1 MIPTI
6 RVVQFGC
13 GPIGCRIA
21 RLAASRAHLQLVA
34 GIDIDPALH
43 GRDLGEVSGGA
54 PLGAAI
60 VGSWDRL
67 PDDAAPT
74 LAIHTTGSNLQAV
87 APQLRA
93 LLGEG
98 ADVVSTCEELA
109 FPDDANAAVAAELHE
124 QAVRAGAT
132 LLGTGINPGY
142 LMDAWPLYMTVP
154 CQEVR
159 AIRATRIQD
168 ASDRRGPFQRKIGAG
183 LAESEFRRRADGGEI
198 RHVGLTES
206 ARMIAAGMGWA
217 LDAFA
222 ETIEPIMAPRALQ
235 TEHVSVAAGQVA
247 GVRQEGVG
255 LAGGLRVVTLE
266 FRAAVGLGESYDAVS
281 IDGVPPVEARI
292 AGGVHGDLGTAAVVV
307 NAIPRVAAAAPGLV
321 TMKDLPPP
329 LAAGARPPA

>member
-21 RLAASRAHLQLVA
+21 RLAASRSHLQLVA
-34 GIDIDPALH
+34 GIDIDSSLH
-43 GRDLGEVSGGA
+43 GRDIGEVGGGP

-60 VGSWDRL
+60 VGSWDHL
-67 PDDAAPT
+67 PGNAAPA
-74 LAIHTTGSNLQAV
+74 LALHTTGSSLQSV
-87 APQLRA
+87 AGQIRV
-93 LLGEG
+93 LLQKGV
-98 ADVVSTCEELA
+98 DVVSTCEELA
-109 FPDDANAAVAAELHE
+109 FPDDTNAGVGAELHE
-124 QAVRAGAT
+124 QAVDAGVT

-154 CQEVR
+154 CQQVR
-159 AIRATRIQD
+159 AIRATRVQD

-183 LAESEFRRRADGGEI
+183 LDETEFRRRVADGEI

-206 ARMIAAGMGWA
+206 ARMIAAGMGWS
-217 LDAFA
+217 LDELT
-222 ETIEPIMAPRALQ
+222 ETIEPIMAPRAIE
-235 TEHVSVAAGQVA
+235 TEHVSAAAGQVA
-247 GVRQEGVG
+247 GVRQQGVG
-255 LAGGLRVVTLE
+255 LAAGRQVITLE

-307 NAIPRVAAAAPGLV
+307 NAIPRVVAAAPGLV

-329 LAAGARPPA
+329 LAAGA

>member
-1 MIPTI
+1 MIPVI

-21 RLAASRAHLQLVA
+21 RLAAGRAHLQLVA

-43 GRDLGEVSGGA
+43 GRDIGEIGGGA

-67 PDDAAPT
+67 PDDAAPA
-74 LAIHTTGSNLQAV
+74 LAIHTTGSSLQAV
-87 APQLRA
+87 APQLLA
-93 LLGEG
+93 LLRAGV
-98 ADVVSTCEELA
+98 DVVSTCEELA
-109 FPDDANAAVAAELHE
+109 FPDDANAAVTAELHE
-124 QAVRAGAT
+124 QAVSAGVT

-142 LMDAWPLYMTVP
+142 VMDAWPLYMTVP

-183 LAESEFRRRADGGEI
+183 LDEAEFRRRADDGEI

-206 ARMIAAGMGWA
+206 ARMIAAGMGWS
-217 LDAFA
+217 LDDLT
-222 ETIEPIMAPRALQ
+222 ETIEPIMAPRAIH
-235 TEHVSVAAGQVA
+235 TEHVSIAAGQVA

-255 LAGGLRVVTLE
+255 LAGGRQVVTLE

-292 AGGVHGDLGTAAVVV
+292 DGGVHGDLGTAAVVV
-307 NAIPRVAAAAPGLV
+307 NAIPRVASAPPGLT

-329 LAAGARPPA
+329 VAAGA

>member
-1 MIPTI
+1 MIPTL

-21 RLAASRAHLQLVA
+21 RLAATRPHLRLVA

-43 GRDLGEVSGGA
+43 GRDVGEVSGGA

-60 VGSWDRL
+60 VGSWERL
-67 PDDAAPT
+67 PDDAAPA
-74 LAIHTTGSNLQAV
+74 LAIHTTGSSLQAV
-87 APQLRA
+87 APQLHA
-93 LLGEG
+93 LLREG
-98 ADVVSTCEELA
+98 VDVVSTCEELA
-109 FPDDANAAVAAELHE
+109 FPADANAEVAAELHD
-124 QAVRAGAT
+124 QAVKAGVT

-142 LMDAWPLYMTVP
+142 VMDAWPLYMTVP

-159 AIRATRIQD
+159 AIRATRVQD

-183 LAESEFRRRADGGEI
+183 LDESEFRRRADAGEI

-206 ARMIAAGMGWA
+206 AHMIAAGMGWS
-217 LDAFA
+217 LDELT

-255 LAGGLRVVTLE
+255 IAGGRQVVTLE
-266 FRAAVGLGESYDAVS
+266 FRAAVGLDESYDAVS

-292 AGGVHGDLGTAAVVV
+292 DGGVHGDLGTAAVVV
-307 NAIPRVAAAAPGLV
+307 NAIPRVAAAAPGLT

-329 LAAGARPPA
+329 VATGT

>member
-21 RLAASRAHLQLVA
+21 RLAAGRAHLQLVA

-43 GRDLGEVSGGA
+43 GRDIGEVDGGE
-54 PLGAAI
+54 PLGAVI

-67 PDDAAPT
+67 PDDAAPA
-74 LAIHTTGSNLQAV
+74 LAIHTTGSSLRAV

-93 LLGEG
+93 LLQKGV
-98 ADVVSTCEELA
+98 DVVSTCEELA
-109 FPDDANAAVAAELHE
+109 FPDDTNAALAAELHE
-124 QAVRAGAT
+124 QAVNAGAT

-154 CQEVR
+154 CQTVR
-159 AIRATRIQD
+159 AIRVTRVQD

-183 LAESEFRRRADGGEI
+183 LKESEFRRCAADGEI

-206 ARMIAAGMGWA
+206 ARMIAAGMGWS
-217 LDAFA
+217 LDDLT
-222 ETIEPIMAPRALQ
+222 ETIEPIMASRAIE
-235 TEHVSVAAGQVA
+235 TDHVSISAGQVA
-247 GVRQEGVG
+247 GVRQQGVG
-255 LAGGLRVVTLE
+255 VAAGRQVVTLE
-266 FRAAVGLGESYDAVS
+266 FRAAVGLDESYDAVS

-292 AGGVHGDLGTAAVVV
+292 DGGVHGDLGTAAVVV
-307 NAIPRVAAAAPGLV
+307 NSVPRVAAAPPGLV

-329 LAAGARPPA
+329 LAVGA

>member
-21 RLAASRAHLQLVA
+21 RLAAGRAHLQLVA

-43 GRDLGEVSGGA
+43 GRDIGEVGGGEA
-54 PLGAAI
+54 LGAAI

-67 PDDAAPT
+67 PHDAAPT
-74 LAIHTTGSNLQAV
+74 LAIHTTGSSLQAV

-93 LLGEG
+93 LLQKGV
-98 ADVVSTCEELA
+98 DVVSTCEELA
-109 FPDDANAAVAAELHE
+109 FPDDTNAAVAAELHE
-124 QAVRAGAT
+124 QAVNAGAT

-154 CQEVR
+154 CQTVR
-159 AIRATRIQD
+159 AIRVTRVQD

-183 LAESEFRRRADGGEI
+183 LEESEFRRRAADGEI

-206 ARMIAAGMGWA
+206 ARMIAAGMGWS
-217 LDAFA
+217 LDDLT
-222 ETIEPIMAPRALQ
+222 ETIEPIMASRAIE
-235 TEHVSVAAGQVA
+235 TDHVSISAGQVA

-255 LAGGLRVVTLE
+255 VAAGRQVITLE

-292 AGGVHGDLGTAAVVV
+292 DGGVHGDLGTAAVVV
-307 NAIPRVAAAAPGLV
+307 NSVPRVAAAPPGLV
-321 TMKDLPPP
+321 TMKDLPPA
-329 LAAGARPPA
+329 LAVGA

>member
-60 VGSWDRL
+60 VGSWERL
-67 PDDAAPT
+67 PDDAAPA
-74 LAIHTTGSNLQAV
+74 LAIHTTGSSLQAV
-87 APQLRA
+87 APQLHA
-93 LLGEG
+93 LLREG
-98 ADVVSTCEELA
+98 VDVVSTCEELA

-124 QAVRAGAT
+124 HAVKAGAT

-183 LAESEFRRRADGGEI
+183 LGESEFRRRADGGEI

-217 LDAFA
+217 LDDFT

-235 TEHVSVAAGQVA
+235 TEHVTVAAGQVA

-255 LAGGLRVVTLE
+255 LAGGRRVVTLE

>member
-21 RLAASRAHLQLVA
+21 RLAAGRAHLQLVA

-43 GRDLGEVSGGA
+43 GRDIGEVSGGA
-54 PLGAAI
+54 ALGAAI

-67 PDDAAPT
+67 PDDAAPE
-74 LAIHTTGSNLQAV
+74 LAIHTTGSSLQAV
-87 APQLRA
+87 AGQLLV
-93 LLGEG
+93 LLKAGV
-98 ADVVSTCEELA
+98 DVVSTCEELA
-109 FPDDANAAVAAELHE
+109 FPADANAALAAELHE
-124 QAVRAGAT
+124 QAVAAGVT

-142 LMDAWPLYMTVP
+142 VMDAWPLYMTVP

-159 AIRATRIQD
+159 AIRATRVQD

-183 LAESEFRRRADGGEI
+183 LDEAEFRRRADDGEI

-217 LDAFA
+217 LDEFT
-222 ETIEPIMAPRALQ
+222 ETIEPILASRAIR
-235 TEHVSVAAGQVA
+235 TDHVSVAAGQVA

-255 LAGGLRVVTLE
+255 RSGTRPVVTLD
-266 FRAAVGLGESYDAVS
+266 FSAAVGLDESYDAVS

-292 AGGVHGDLGTAAVVV
+292 DGGVHGDLGTAAVVV
-307 NAIPRVAAAAPGLV
+307 NAIPRVASAPPGLT

-329 LAAGARPPA
+329 VAAGA

>member
-1 MIPTI
+1 M
-6 RVVQFGC
+6 QFGC

-21 RLAASRAHLQLVA
+21 RLAAGRDHLQMVA

-43 GRDLGEVSGGA
+43 GRDIGEVDGGE
-54 PLGAAI
+54 PLGAVI

-67 PDDAAPT
+67 PDDAAPA
-74 LAIHTTGSNLQAV
+74 LAIHTTGSSLRAV

-93 LLGEG
+93 LLQKGV
-98 ADVVSTCEELA
+98 DVVSTCEELA
-109 FPDDANAAVAAELHE
+109 FPDDTNTTVAAELHE
-124 QAVRAGAT
+124 QAVNAGAT

-154 CQEVR
+154 CQTVR
-159 AIRATRIQD
+159 AIRVTRVQD

-183 LAESEFRRRADGGEI
+183 LKESEFRRCAADGEI

-206 ARMIAAGMGWA
+206 ARMIAAGMGWS
-217 LDAFA
+217 LDDLT
-222 ETIEPIMAPRALQ
+222 ETIEPIMASRAIE
-235 TEHVSVAAGQVA
+235 TDHVSISAGQVA
-247 GVRQEGVG
+247 GVRQQGVG
-255 LAGGLRVVTLE
+255 VAAGRQVITLE

-292 AGGVHGDLGTAAVVV
+292 DGGVHGDLGTAAVVV
-307 NAIPRVAAAAPGLV
+307 NSVPRVAAAPPGLV

-329 LAAGARPPA
+329 LAVGA

>member
-255 LAGGLRVVTLE
+255 LAGGRRVVTLE

>member
-21 RLAASRAHLQLVA
+21 RLAAGRAHLRLVA

-43 GRDLGEVSGGA
+43 GRDIGEVSGGA
-54 PLGAAI
+54 ALGAAI

-67 PDDAAPT
+67 PDDAAPE
-74 LAIHTTGSNLQAV
+74 LAIHTTGSSLQAV
-87 APQLRA
+87 AGQLRA
-93 LLGEG
+93 LLKAGV
-98 ADVVSTCEELA
+98 DVVSTCEELA
-109 FPDDANAAVAAELHE
+109 FPDDANAALAAELHR
-124 QAVRAGAT
+124 QAVAAGVT

-154 CQEVR
+154 CQEVH
-159 AIRATRIQD
+159 AIRATRVQD

-183 LAESEFRRRADGGEI
+183 LDEAEFRRRADDGEI

-217 LDAFA
+217 LDEFT
-222 ETIEPIMAPRALQ
+222 ETIEPILASRAIR
-235 TEHVSVAAGQVA
+235 TDHVSVAAGQVA

-255 LAGGLRVVTLE
+255 LSGGRPVVTLD
-266 FRAAVGLGESYDAVS
+266 FNAAVGLDESYDAVS
-281 IDGVPPVEARI
+281 VDGVPPVNARI
-292 AGGVHGDLGTAAVVV
+292 DGGVHGDLGTAAVVV
-307 NAIPRVAAAAPGLV
+307 NAIPRVASAPPGLT

-329 LAAGARPPA
+329 VAAGA